1 MKYYKKFTLSKTVI
15 VNLKTDKAFKG
26 VLVEEKAN
34 LVILKNVELIE
45 QGTESVNVAGSVLI
59 EKQNI
64 DFIQIIGG

>member
-26 VLVEEKAN
+26 VLVEEKTN

>member
-15 VNLKTDKAFKG
+15 VNLKTNKAFKG
-26 VLVEEKAN
+26 VLVEEKTN